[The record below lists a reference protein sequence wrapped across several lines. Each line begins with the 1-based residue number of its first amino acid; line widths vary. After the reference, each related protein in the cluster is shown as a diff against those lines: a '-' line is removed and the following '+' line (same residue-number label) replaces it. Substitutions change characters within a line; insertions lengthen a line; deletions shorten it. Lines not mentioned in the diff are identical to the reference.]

1 MAENDA
7 KTLQVD
13 ANFLKTEKK
22 RYTVRVDRASVRSP
36 FSFVEGALGTRLGI
50 LTILTAYTISP

>member
-1 MAENDA
+1 MGENDA

-22 RYTVRVDRASVRSP
+22 KYTDTCGHGQCEIFFFPLSKELSERD
-36 FSFVEGALGTRLGI
+36 
-50 LTILTAYTISP
+50 

>member
-1 MAENDA
+1 MGENDA

-22 RYTVRVDRASVRSP
+22 KVYVYVWTGPV
-36 FSFVEGALGTRLGI
+36 
-50 LTILTAYTISP
+50 

>member
-1 MAENDA
+1 MGENDA

-22 RYTVRVDRASVRSP
+22 RYTGTCGQGQCEISFFLCGRS
-36 FSFVEGALGTRLGI
+36 SRNEIRYI
-50 LTILTAYTISP
+50 NYSHSIHN

>member
-1 MAENDA
+1 MGENDA

-22 RYTVRVDRASVRSP
+22 RYTDTC
-36 FSFVEGALGTRLGI
+36 GQG
-50 LTILTAYTISP
+50 

>member
-1 MAENDA
+1 MGENDA

-22 RYTVRVDRASVRSP
+22 KYTDTCGQGQCEISFFLCRRSSRNEIRYINYSHS
-36 FSFVEGALGTRLGI
+36 I
-50 LTILTAYTISP
+50 HN